1 MTELKT
7 IRICAP
13 AQRALEEAGINTL
26 MNLCEY
32 TEADLLA
39 LHGVGPKAVG
49 ILKEMLK
56 KEGLELKS

>member
-7 IRICAP
+7 IRIGAP
-13 AQRALEEAGINTL
+13 AQRALEQAGINALTD
-26 MNLCEY
+26 LCEY

-49 ILKEMLK
+49 ILKEILK
-56 KEGLELKS
+56 KEGLELKR